1 MEKLPVF
8 DMFYSIQG
16 EGEFVGMPAFFIRLA
31 GCNVG
36 CDFCD
41 EKRAW
46 KTRPDMMVEIEHIIS
61 KIKKIGAKNVVIT
74 GGEPSLY
81 DLTLLTKSLKNM
93 GIRVF
98 LETSGVN
105 RILGDFFHITL
116 SPKQNKEPLLQEDK
130 TTGKTYFANPVN
142 SLKVI
147 IAERKDFLFA
157 EKMANFIKDKEKVS
171 FYLQP
176 EWSKTQTI
184 LPQITDYVKQN
195 NLWSLSIQMHKYM
208 NIK

>member
-16 EGEFVGMPAFFIRLA
+16 EGEYVGMPAFFIRLA

-41 EKRAW
+41 EKKAW
-46 KTRPDMMVEIEHIIS
+46 KTRPDIMIEIEYIILEIRKS
-61 KIKKIGAKNVVIT
+61 GAKNVVIT

-81 DLTLLTKSLKNM
+81 DLTLLTKSLKNI
-93 GIRVF
+93 GIKVF

-105 RILGDFFHITL
+105 KILGDFFHITL
-116 SPKQNKEPLLQEDK
+116 SPKKNKEPLLQEDK
-130 TTGKTYFANPVN
+130 TTGQTYFANPVN
-142 SLKVI
+142 SLKVV

-176 EWSKTQTI
+176 EWSKTQRI
-184 LPQITDYVKQN
+184 LPQIIDYVKQN
-195 NLWSLSIQMHKYM
+195 NLWSISLQMHKYI

>member
-1 MEKLPVF
+1 MKELPVF

-16 EGEFVGMPAFFIRLA
+16 EGEYVGMPAFFIRLA

-46 KTRPDMMVEIEHIIS
+46 QTKPDMIIKVEQIIA
-61 KIKKIGAKNVVIT
+61 KIKESKARNVVIT

-81 DLTLLTKSLKNM
+81 DLNLLTKSLKEI

-116 SPKQNKEPLLQEDK
+116 SPKQNKEPLLQADT

-142 SLKVI
+142 SLKVV
-147 IAERKDFLFA
+147 IAEPKDFIFA

-171 FYLQP
+171 FFLQP

-184 LPQITDYVKQN
+184 LPQIIDYVKQN
-195 NLWSLSIQMHKYM
+195 NLWSVSLQMHKYM

>member
-1 MEKLPVF
+1 MKELPVF

-16 EGEFVGMPAFFIRLA
+16 EGEYVGMPAFFIRLA

-41 EKRAW
+41 EKRARQT
-46 KTRPDMMVEIEHIIS
+46 KPDMIMKVEQIIAKVRES
-61 KIKKIGAKNVVIT
+61 KVKNVVIT

-81 DLTLLTKSLKNM
+81 DLNLLTKSLKEI

-116 SPKQNKEPLLQEDK
+116 SPKQNKEPLLQADT

-142 SLKVI
+142 SLKVV
-147 IAERKDFLFA
+147 IAEPKDFIFA
-157 EKMANFIKDKEKVS
+157 EKMANFIKNKEKVS
-171 FYLQP
+171 FFLQP

-184 LPQITDYVKQN
+184 LPQIIDYVKQN
-195 NLWSLSIQMHKYM
+195 NLWSVSLQMHKYM

>member
-16 EGEFVGMPAFFIRLA
+16 EGEYVGMPAFFIRLA

-46 KTRPDMMVEIEHIIS
+46 KTRPDIMIEIEHIILEIRKS
-61 KIKKIGAKNVVIT
+61 GAKNVVIT

-81 DLTLLTKSLKNM
+81 DLTLLTKSLKNI
-93 GIRVF
+93 GIKVF

-105 RILGDFFHITL
+105 KILGDFFHITL
-116 SPKQNKEPLLQEDK
+116 SPKKNKEPLLQEDK
-130 TTGKTYFANPVN
+130 TNRKTYFANPVN
-142 SLKVI
+142 SLKVV

-176 EWSKTQTI
+176 EWSKTQRI
-184 LPQITDYVKQN
+184 LPQIIDYVKQN
-195 NLWSLSIQMHKYM
+195 NLWSISLQMHKYI